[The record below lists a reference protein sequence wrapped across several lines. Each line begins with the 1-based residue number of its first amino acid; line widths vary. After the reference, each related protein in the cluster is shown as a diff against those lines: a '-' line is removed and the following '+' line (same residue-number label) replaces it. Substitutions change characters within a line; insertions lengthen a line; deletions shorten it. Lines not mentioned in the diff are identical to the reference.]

1 MAPKCDCM
9 SELKLWKKN
18 FQLNLCLIFLFLIKY
33 YLKIRSSRR
42 LLGVQKWDRNDLDQF
57 IKLMF
62 ISHEVGNFVSTMT
75 NSQNILKL
83 DKKILPKI
91 FHRSGMTFI
100 GVFKIREKFF
110 VWFENAEVGTKS
122 NFFLIKRTLW
132 LKNSQES
139 ATFLLTRSLKFIRNF
154 LTVNYDLTFNF
165 IDFFRW
171 KFSWKIILIII
182 LLKICPERT
191 SWN

>member
-1 MAPKCDCM
+1 MRKINQDIQSLIPIEFQSKNGSKM
-9 SELKLWKKN
+9 RLYVRVETVKKN
-18 FQLNLCLIFLFLIKY
+18 LQLNLCLIFFFLIKY

-42 LLGVQKWDRNDLDQF
+42 LLGIQKWDRNDLDQF
-57 IKLMF
+57 SKLMF

-100 GVFKIREKFF
+100 SVFKIREKFF

-122 NFFLIKRTLW
+122 NFLLIKRTLS
-132 LKNSQES
+132 LKNLRLS
-139 ATFLLTRSLKFIRNF
+139 FWLGH
-154 LTVNYDLTFNF
+154 
-165 IDFFRW
+165 
-171 KFSWKIILIII
+171 
-182 LLKICPERT
+182 
-191 SWN
+191 